1 MTPMRSIALDRML
14 AIDRLQ
20 PANDRLS
27 RALAF
32 VYAALDEVQATER
45 TIVSARAQVPAR
57 TSKHLRLD
65 EAADLVK
72 RARLILARTADN
84 DDA

>member
-1 MTPMRSIALDRML
+1 VTPARSIGLDRFL
-14 AIDRLQ
+14 LLDKLQ

-57 TSKHLRLD
+57 TDAHVKLD

-72 RARLILARTADN
+72 RARVILARAADG